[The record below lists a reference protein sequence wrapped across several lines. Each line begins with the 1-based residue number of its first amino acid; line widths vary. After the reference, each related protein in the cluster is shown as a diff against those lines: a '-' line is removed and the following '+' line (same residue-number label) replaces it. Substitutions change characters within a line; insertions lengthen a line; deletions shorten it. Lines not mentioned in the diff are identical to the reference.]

1 MRRLICGLILLALF
15 STAGCSTVTDYASM
29 ARDEGIPSKGYLE
42 TLNHWT
48 RDRIVY
54 SEFETKARIAATL
67 RSPEFVE
74 AYQKEYARI
83 YDPGTPGSN
92 KALDLQVQAN
102 NEFLEF
108 YFYAFVPD
116 RDNNDFAKANSIWK
130 IYLVDANGKLV
141 QPADLREIT
150 KVTPVIEQFFPYV
163 NRYHGKFYSLRFPA
177 ANAGKAKGGKPE
189 PIRVIFTSVLARV
202 ELEWR

>member
-1 MRRLICGLILLALF
+1 MKRLICGLILLALL
-15 STAGCSTVTDYASM
+15 SSAGCSTVHEYANM
-29 ARDEGIPSKGYLE
+29 ARDEGIPSKQYLE

-54 SEFETKARIAATL
+54 SEFETKTRIAATL
-67 RSPEFVE
+67 RSREFVE

-83 YDPGTPGSN
+83 YDLGSPGAK
-92 KALDLQVQAN
+92 KAADLQVQAN
-102 NEFLEF
+102 DQFLEF
-108 YFYAFVPD
+108 YFYAYVPD

-130 IYLVDANGKLV
+130 IYLVDAGGALV
-141 QPADLREIT
+141 QPSDLREIT

-177 ANAGKAKGGKPE
+177 ASSGTAKGGTPE
-189 PIRVIFTSVLARV
+189 TIRVIFTSVLAKV

>member
-1 MRRLICGLILLALF
+1 MNRLICSLILIVLF
-15 STAGCSTVTDYASM
+15 APAGCTTLNEYANM
-29 ARDEGIPSKGYLE
+29 ARDEGIPSKTYLE

-54 SEFETKARIAATL
+54 SEFETKTRIAATL
-67 RSPEFVE
+67 RSREFVE

-83 YDPGTPGSN
+83 YALGTTEAN
-92 KALDLQVQAN
+92 KAAEMQIQSSA
-102 NEFLEF
+102 EFLEF

-116 RDNNDFAKANSIWK
+116 RDNNNFAKANSIWK
-130 IYLVDANGKLV
+130 IYLVDANDKLV

-177 ANAGKAKGGKPE
+177 ASTGTEKGGKPQ
-189 PIRVIFTSVLARV
+189 PIRVIFTSVLAKV

>member
-1 MRRLICGLILLALF
+1 
-15 STAGCSTVTDYASM
+15 M
-29 ARDEGIPSKGYLE
+29 ARDEGIPSKAYLE

-67 RSPEFVE
+67 RSREFVE

-83 YDPGTPGSN
+83 YDPGLHPRQTKPRTCRSRAVPNSSSSISTRTCPTGITMTLRRQTRSGRSIGS
-92 KALDLQVQAN
+92 
-102 NEFLEF
+102 
-108 YFYAFVPD
+108 
-116 RDNNDFAKANSIWK
+116 
-130 IYLVDANGKLV
+130 DANGQMVKPV
-141 QPADLREIT
+141 DLREIT
-150 KVTPVIEQFFPYV
+150 KVTPVIEQLFPYV

-177 ANAGKAKGGKPE
+177 ANVGAAQGGKPE
-189 PIRVIFTSVLARV
+189 PIRLVFTSVLARV

>member
-1 MRRLICGLILLALF
+1 MKRLICGLILLTLF
-15 STAGCSTVTDYASM
+15 STAGCSTVSDYASM
-29 ARDEGIPSKGYLE
+29 ARDEGIPSKAYLE

-67 RSPEFVE
+67 RSPEFIE
-74 AYQKEYARI
+74 AYRKEYARI
-83 YDPGTPGSN
+83 YDPGAAG
-92 KALDLQVQAN
+92 AN
-102 NEFLEF
+102 TVPDPQSRAGAEFLEF

-116 RDNNDFAKANSIWK
+116 RDNNDFAKANSTWK

-141 QPADLREIT
+141 QPSDLREIT

-177 ANAGKAKGGKPE
+177 ATAGTATGGKPE
-189 PIRVIFTSVLARV
+189 PIRVIFTSVLAKV
-202 ELEWR
+202 ELEW

>member
-1 MRRLICGLILLALF
+1 MNRLIFSLILIVLF
-15 STAGCSTVTDYASM
+15 APAGCTTLNEYANMS
-29 ARDEGIPSKGYLE
+29 RDEGIPSTGYLE

-54 SEFETKARIAATL
+54 SEFETKVRIAATL
-67 RSPEFVE
+67 KSREFVE

-83 YDPGTPGSN
+83 YALGTPEAN
-92 KALDLQVQAN
+92 KAADLQVQGSA
-102 NEFLEF
+102 EFLEF
-108 YFYAFVPD
+108 YFYAFVPN
-116 RDNNDFAKANSIWK
+116 RENNDFAKANSIWK
-130 IYLVDANGKLV
+130 IYRVDGNGQMVKPV
-141 QPADLREIT
+141 DLREIT

-177 ANAGKAKGGKPE
+177 ANIGATQGGKPE
-189 PIRVIFTSVLARV
+189 PIRLVFTSVLARV

>member
-1 MRRLICGLILLALF
+1 MKRLICGLILLALF
-15 STAGCSTVTDYASM
+15 SAAGCSTVSDYASM
-29 ARDEGIPSKGYLE
+29 ARDEGIPSKAYLE

-54 SEFETKARIAATL
+54 SEFGTKARIAATL
-67 RSPEFVE
+67 RSPEFIE
-74 AYQKEYARI
+74 AYRKEYARI
-83 YDPGTPGSN
+83 YDPGAPGAN
-92 KALDLQVQAN
+92 TAPDLQARASD
-102 NEFLEF
+102 EFLEF

-116 RDNNDFAKANSIWK
+116 RDNNDFAKANSTWK

-141 QPADLREIT
+141 QPSDLREIT

-177 ANAGKAKGGKPE
+177 TTSGTATGGKPE

-202 ELEWR
+202 ELDWR

>member
-1 MRRLICGLILLALF
+1 MKRLICSLILIVLF
-15 STAGCSTVTDYASM
+15 APAGCTTLNEYANM
-29 ARDEGIPSKGYLE
+29 ARDEGIPSKAYLD

-67 RSPEFVE
+67 RSREFVE

-83 YDPGTPGSN
+83 YALGAPEAN
-92 KALDLQVQAN
+92 KAADLQFQGSA
-102 NEFLEF
+102 EYLEF
-108 YFYAFVPD
+108 YFYAYVPD

-130 IYLVDANGKLV
+130 IYRVDGNGQMVKPV
-141 QPADLREIT
+141 DLREIT
-150 KVTPVIEQFFPYV
+150 KVTPVIEQLFPYV

-177 ANAGKAKGGKPE
+177 AGVGTAQGGKPE
-189 PIRVIFTSVLARV
+189 PIRLVFTSVLARV

>member
-1 MRRLICGLILLALF
+1 MVLF
-15 STAGCSTVTDYASM
+15 APAGCTTLNEYANM
-29 ARDEGIPSKGYLE
+29 ARDEGIPSKTYLE

-54 SEFETKARIAATL
+54 SEFETKTRIAATL

-74 AYQKEYARI
+74 AYKKEYARI
-83 YDPGTPGSN
+83 YDLGTPEAN
-92 KALDLQVQAN
+92 KAADLLVQGGA
-102 NEFLEF
+102 EFLEF
-108 YFYAFVPD
+108 YFYAYVPD

-130 IYLVDANGKLV
+130 IYRVDGNGQMVKPV
-141 QPADLREIT
+141 DLREIT
-150 KVTPVIEQFFPYV
+150 KVTPVVEQFFPYV

-177 ANAGKAKGGKPE
+177 AIAGETRGGKPE
-189 PIRVIFTSVLARV
+189 PIRLVFASVLARV

>member
-1 MRRLICGLILLALF
+1 MKRLICSLILVVLF
-15 STAGCSTVTDYASM
+15 VPAGCSTLNEYANM
-29 ARDEGIPSKGYLE
+29 ARDEGIPSKAYLE

-54 SEFETKARIAATL
+54 SEFETKTRIAATL

-83 YDPGTPGSN
+83 YAPGTPEAN
-92 KALDLQVQAN
+92 QAADLQVRGSA
-102 NEFLEF
+102 EFLEF
-108 YFYAFVPD
+108 YFYAYVPD

-130 IYLVDANGKLV
+130 IYRVDGNGQMVKPV
-141 QPADLREIT
+141 DLREIT

-163 NRYHGKFYSLRFPA
+163 NRYHGKFYSVRFPA
-177 ANAGKAKGGKPE
+177 ANLGPTQGGKPE
-189 PIRVIFTSVLARV
+189 PIRLVFTSVLARV

>member
-1 MRRLICGLILLALF
+1 MKRLICGLILLLLF
-15 STAGCSTVTDYASM
+15 SFSGCSTVQEYASM
-29 ARDEGIPSKGYLE
+29 ARDEGIPSKQYLE

-54 SEFETKARIAATL
+54 SEFETKARVAATL
-67 RSPEFVE
+67 RSREFVE
-74 AYQKEYARI
+74 AYQKEYERI
-83 YDPGTPGSN
+83 YDPGAPGAN
-92 KALDLQVQAN
+92 KAADLQVQGSA
-102 NEFLEF
+102 EFLEF
-108 YFYAFVPD
+108 YFYAYVPD

-130 IYLVDANGKLV
+130 VYLVDANGKMV

-150 KVTPVIEQFFPYV
+150 KVTPVIEQLFPYV

-177 ANAGKAKGGKPE
+177 AKAGKPE
-189 PIRVIFTSVLARV
+189 PIRVLFTGVLAKV

>member
-1 MRRLICGLILLALF
+1 MKRLICSLILIVLF
-15 STAGCSTVTDYASM
+15 APAGCTTLNEYANM
-29 ARDEGIPSKGYLE
+29 ARDEGIPSKAYLE

-54 SEFETKARIAATL
+54 SEFETKTRIAATL
-67 RSPEFVE
+67 RSREFVE

-83 YDPGTPGSN
+83 YALGTPEAN
-92 KALDLQVQAN
+92 KAADLQVQGGA
-102 NEFLEF
+102 EYLEF
-108 YFYAFVPD
+108 YFYAYVPD

-130 IYLVDANGKLV
+130 IYRVDGNGQMVKPV
-141 QPADLREIT
+141 DLREIT

-177 ANAGKAKGGKPE
+177 ASVGAAQGGKPE
-189 PIRVIFTSVLARV
+189 PIRLVFTSVLARV

>member
-1 MRRLICGLILLALF
+1 MKRLICSLILVVLF
-15 STAGCSTVTDYASM
+15 VPAGCSTLNEYANM
-29 ARDEGIPSKGYLE
+29 ARDEGIPSKAYLE

-54 SEFETKARIAATL
+54 SEFETKTRIAATL

-83 YDPGTPGSN
+83 YVPGTPEANQAADPQVRGSS
-92 KALDLQVQAN
+92 
-102 NEFLEF
+102 EFLEF
-108 YFYAFVPD
+108 YFYAYVPD

-130 IYLVDANGKLV
+130 IYRVDGNGQMV
-141 QPADLREIT
+141 RPVDLREIT
-150 KVTPVIEQFFPYV
+150 RVTPVIEQLFPYV
-163 NRYHGKFYSLRFPA
+163 NRYHGKFYSVRFPA
-177 ANAGKAKGGKPE
+177 ANLGATQGGKPE
-189 PIRVIFTSVLARV
+189 PIRLVFTSVLARV

>member
-1 MRRLICGLILLALF
+1 MKRLICCLILLALF
-15 STAGCSTVTDYASM
+15 VPAGCTTFQEYASM

-54 SEFETKARIAATL
+54 SEFETKARVAAT
-67 RSPEFVE
+67 RKSREFVE

-83 YDPGTPGSN
+83 Y
-92 KALDLQVQAN
+92 ALDAAEANRATGMQVQAN
-102 NEFLEF
+102 AEYLEF
-108 YFYAFVPD
+108 YFYAYGPD

-130 IYLVDANGKLV
+130 IYRVDGNGQMVKPV
-141 QPADLREIT
+141 DLREIT
-150 KVTPVIEQFFPYV
+150 RITPVIEQFFPYV

-177 ANAGKAKGGKPE
+177 ENIGTTQGGKPE
-189 PIRVIFTSVLARV
+189 PIRLVFISVLARV
-202 ELEWR
+202 ELEW

>member
-1 MRRLICGLILLALF
+1 MKRLICSLILIVLF
-15 STAGCSTVTDYASM
+15 APAGCTTLNEYANM
-29 ARDEGIPSKGYLE
+29 ARDEGIPSKAYLE

-67 RSPEFVE
+67 RSREFVE

-83 YDPGTPGSN
+83 YALGTPEAN
-92 KALDLQVQAN
+92 KAADPQVQGSA
-102 NEFLEF
+102 EYLEF
-108 YFYAFVPD
+108 YFYAYVPD
-116 RDNNDFAKANSIWK
+116 RDNNDFARANSIWK
-130 IYLVDANGKLV
+130 IYRVDGNGQMVKPV
-141 QPADLREIT
+141 DLREIT
-150 KVTPVIEQFFPYV
+150 KVTPVIEQLFPYV

-177 ANAGKAKGGKPE
+177 ASVGAAQGGKPE
-189 PIRVIFTSVLARV
+189 PIRLVFTSVLARV

>member
-1 MRRLICGLILLALF
+1 MKRLICGLILLALCMPW
-15 STAGCSTVTDYASM
+15 GCSTVNEYASM
-29 ARDEGIPSKGYLE
+29 ARDEGIPSKQYLE
-42 TLNHWT
+42 TLNRWT
-48 RDRIVY
+48 RDRMVY

-83 YDPGTPGSN
+83 YTLGATGGN
-92 KALDLQVQAN
+92 KAPDLQVQGSAG
-102 NEFLEF
+102 FREF
-108 YFYAFVPD
+108 YFYAYVPD
-116 RDNNDFAKANSIWK
+116 RDNNDFAKATSTWK
-130 IYLVDANGKLV
+130 IYLVEANGTVV

-150 KVTPVIEQFFPYV
+150 KITPVIEQLFPYV

-177 ANAGKAKGGKPE
+177 AGAGEAKGGKSE
-189 PIRVIFTSVLARV
+189 PIRVIFTSVLAKV

>member
-1 MRRLICGLILLALF
+1 MKRLICGLILLSLF
-15 STAGCSTVTDYASM
+15 SLSACSTVHEYASM
-29 ARDEGIPSKGYLE
+29 ARDEGIPSKQYLE

-54 SEFETKARIAATL
+54 SEFETKARVAATL
-67 RSPEFVE
+67 RSREFVE

-83 YDPGTPGSN
+83 YDPGAPGAN
-92 KALDLQVQAN
+92 KTGDLQVQASS
-102 NEFLEF
+102 EYLEF

-130 IYLVDANGKLV
+130 VYLVDASGKAV

-150 KVTPVIEQFFPYV
+150 KVTPVIEQLFPYV

-177 ANAGKAKGGKPE
+177 ANARTAKGGPSG
-189 PIRVIFTSVLARV
+189 PIQVIFTSVLAKV